1 MLGRPVL
8 LNIPPFPPTAAKLVR
23 VLSRGDTSSR
33 ATELLQEDPAFSA
46 EMIAW
51 ANQSFPELDGAVE
64 DVRHVITLVGL
75 ERFRALAPEIAAR
88 LYMRGSPVY
97 AELAPLWNYARSCAS
112 FAWDIASAEGF
123 SPSRA
128 SVAAFLHDLGRVGL
142 TVANPRKYAAFLQ
155 DAARRLAAGEALN
168 LVARERELFN
178 ASRYEAGE
186 WLARAWHFP
195 DEVALAAGRHSRNEP
210 QAPALI
216 GIVRRACRM
225 ACDAGHGI
233 LPSPPA
239 AEPRPAG
246 SALTA

>member
-8 LNIPPFPPTAAKLVR
+8 LNIPPFPATAAKLVR
-23 VLSRGDTSSR
+23 VLSRGETSAR
-33 ATELLQEDPAFSA
+33 AVELLHEDPAFSA
-46 EMIAW
+46 ELIAW
-51 ANQSFPELDGAVE
+51 ANQSFPELDGAIE

-75 ERFRALAPEIAAR
+75 ERFRGLAPEIAAR
-88 LYMRGSPVY
+88 LYMRGSAVY
-97 AELAPLWNYARSCAS
+97 GELAPLWAYATACARC
-112 FAWDIASAEGF
+112 AWEIASAEGF

-142 TVANPRKYAAFLQ
+142 TVANPRKYAAFLE
-155 DAARRLAAGEALN
+155 DASRRLAAGESIN

-195 DEVALAAGRHSRNEP
+195 DEVALAAGRHSLNEA
-210 QAPALI
+210 QAPVLI

-233 LPSPPA
+233 LLRPTA
-239 AEPRPAG
+239 AVPRAAG